1 MKKAYLDANILLAI
15 SAGPK
20 KEPKQFRLAAKVL
33 EEIKAGKI
41 IGIVSSLTLMEVIA
55 VLRTQKGR
63 EKHNLVKLSN
73 EKQLE
78 FVLHES
84 KSMYEKLMG
93 ELIKLPNLKF
103 ELGRHA
109 DLNNIMKQAFDVLQK
124 INGKVR
130 FYHRC
135 SRCGSQGVEYTAFKG
150 WALMMPF
157 MRC

>member
-109 DLNNIMKQAFDVLQK
+109 DLNRYYETELLMSCRRSMERSGFITDVLDA
-124 INGKVR
+124 VR
-130 FYHRC
+130 K
-135 SRCGSQGVEYTAFKG
+135 A
-150 WALMMPF
+150 
-157 MRC
+157 